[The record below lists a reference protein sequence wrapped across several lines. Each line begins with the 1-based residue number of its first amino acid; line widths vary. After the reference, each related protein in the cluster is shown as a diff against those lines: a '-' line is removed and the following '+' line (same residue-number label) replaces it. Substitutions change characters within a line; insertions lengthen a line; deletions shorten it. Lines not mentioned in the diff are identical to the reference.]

1 MAQCDAFVDAL
12 TEERRVNSTPTHVRA
27 PPRDISLAKL
37 TGSGEEDLL
46 NLIAVL
52 GRPRCQLVPQEVI
65 EYVGKN
71 YLHSF
76 ASLHTPEVL
85 RDACEVL
92 VSRRWLSKEGNYY
105 RATKDENSDRQEAQ
119 LTMGKL

>member
-1 MAQCDAFVDAL
+1 M
-12 TEERRVNSTPTHVRA
+12 S
-27 PPRDISLAKL
+27 
-37 TGSGEEDLL
+37 
-46 NLIAVL
+46 LIAVL

-76 ASLHTPEVL
+76 ASLHPPEEL

-92 VSRRWLSKEGNYY
+92 VNRRWLSKEGSYY
-105 RATKDENSDRQEAQ
+105 RASKDQNSDRQEAQ
-119 LTMGKL
+119 LTMGKLLG